1 MTNAIWIIIGFLFC
15 AIAGYGIGLHR
26 GFKVS
31 DGLYDEGWIDCE
43 EHMKQHYEMTEIEPM
58 LDDLYE
64 EQKREKQQKA
74 RRLVR
79 ELDELFQDSN
89 ENARSS
95 PQEAPETTQ
104 NEKMNGNTT
113 EK

>member
-64 EQKREKQQKA
+64 EQKYEKDKQ
-74 RRLVR
+74 LVK
-79 ELDELFQDSN
+79 ELDELFD
-89 ENARSS
+89 
-95 PQEAPETTQ
+95 PECPLPEDED
-104 NEKMNGNTT
+104 NVIDCGYYD
-113 EK
+113 